1 MKGIAIV
8 SKGLES
14 TASKEIKEIINAKY
28 SEKEGAVLF
37 DIKKTSD
44 LCLLCYRSQSVDRIL
59 YHLGDFEFKNFKAE
73 FEKFLLDIKL
83 EKWMS
88 SCKNFRVECIRIG
101 AHDFASPDVE
111 MIASKHIAKKYK
123 MQADFKDN
131 EIIFFAYIINSH
143 CYFGVDFAGFEMNKR
158 AYKIYMHPGSL
169 RGPIAYALLQE
180 AGFDKKKDM
189 LDPFS
194 RDGVVCIEAAL
205 NASNFP
211 VNYYKKEKFAFLKL
225 KLDVDFEKL
234 FKIEDKKI
242 KEQKGKIYS
251 FDFMF
256 KFIDFSRKNANI
268 AGVDKYM
275 NFSRTELEWLDIKFK
290 KGKVDCI
297 ATCLPSSKSA
307 NLEKMYKEF
316 FYQSEYI
323 LAKEGKIAAITK
335 NVELAKKYASANK
348 FTVLKEMVVYSG
360 EQPLPLIVFGKE

>member
-1 MKGIAIV
+1 
-8 SKGLES
+8 
-14 TASKEIKEIINAKY
+14 
-28 SEKEGAVLF
+28 
-37 DIKKTSD
+37 
-44 LCLLCYRSQSVDRIL
+44 LLNV
-59 YHLGDFEFKNFKAE
+59 
-73 FEKFLLDIKL
+73 KF
-83 EKWMS
+83 EKWMT
-88 SCKNFRVECIRIG
+88 SCKSFRVECIRIG
-101 AHDFASPDVE
+101 EHDFASPDVE
-111 MIASKHIAKKYK
+111 TIASKYITKKYK
-123 MQADFKDN
+123 MTADFKDN
-131 EIIFFAYIINSH
+131 EIIFFAYIINNH

-169 RGPIAYALLQE
+169 RGPIAFALLQE
-180 AGFDKKKDM
+180 AGFDKKKAM

-225 KLDVDFEKL
+225 KIDADFDKMFKL
-234 FKIEDKKI
+234 EDKKI
-242 KEQKGKIYS
+242 KEPKGKIYS

-297 ATCLPSSKSA
+297 ATCLPSSKNA

-323 LAKEGKIAAITK
+323 LAKEGKIAVITK
-335 NVELAKKYASANK
+335 NPDLAKKHASANK
-348 FTVLKEMVVYSG
+348 FDVLKEMTVYSG
-360 EQPLPLIVFGKE
+360 EMPLPVIVFKKE